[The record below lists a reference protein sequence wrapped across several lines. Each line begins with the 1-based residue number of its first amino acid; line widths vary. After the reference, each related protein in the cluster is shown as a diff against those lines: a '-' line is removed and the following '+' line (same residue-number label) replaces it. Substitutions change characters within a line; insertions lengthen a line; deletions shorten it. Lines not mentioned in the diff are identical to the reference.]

1 MPERRHFII
10 NPENLTGDRFILN
23 GHEGHHAA
31 RVTRMNSDDDITLLD
46 GSGAAYGAVV
56 DTVNGDRIEGRI
68 IDKIDRYHEPTVN
81 IHLGVGILK
90 GVKMDTVIEK
100 CTELGVRSVT
110 PLVLDNSV
118 KQNINLQ
125 RLKKISLS
133 AIKQCGRGLLPD
145 VNDAQTLHEWS
156 ENSSGELKFML
167 HDSPESAP
175 LMAQLMASTPHS
187 EVRLVVGPEGGF
199 SPAEVEALSA
209 AGFIQASLGRRR
221 LRAETA
227 AIMAVVLCE
236 QILNQGPTVE

>member
-1 MPERRHFII
+1 M
-10 NPENLTGDRFILN
+10 NL
-23 GHEGHHAA
+23 
-31 RVTRMNSDDDITLLD
+31 DDDITLLD
-46 GSGAAYGAVV
+46 GSGAAYEAVI
-56 DTVNGDRIEGRI
+56 DTVNGDMIEGRI
-68 IDKIDRYHEPTVN
+68 VDKTERYNEPAIN
-81 IHLGVGILK
+81 IHLGIGILK
-90 GVKMDTVIEK
+90 GLKMDTVIEK

-118 KQNINLQ
+118 KQRINLH

-167 HDSPESAP
+167 HDSPESVP
-175 LMAQLMASTPHS
+175 LMAQLMASKARS
-187 EVRLVVGPEGGF
+187 EVRLVIGPEGGF
-199 SPAEVEALSA
+199 SPVEVEALSA

>member
-1 MPERRHFII
+1 
-10 NPENLTGDRFILN
+10 
-23 GHEGHHAA
+23 
-31 RVTRMNSDDDITLLD
+31 
-46 GSGAAYGAVV
+46 
-56 DTVNGDRIEGRI
+56 
-68 IDKIDRYHEPTVN
+68 
-81 IHLGVGILK
+81 
-90 GVKMDTVIEK
+90 MDMVIEK

-118 KQNINLQ
+118 KQRINQQ

-145 VNDAQTLHEWS
+145 VNDALALHEWS

-175 LMAQLMASTPHS
+175 LMAQLMASKAHS
-187 EVRLVVGPEGGF
+187 EVRLVIGPEGGF
-199 SPAEVEALSA
+199 SPVEVEAFSA
-209 AGFIQASLGRRR
+209 AGFIQSSLGHRR

-236 QILNQGPTVE
+236 QILNQDPTVE

>member
-1 MPERRHFII
+1 MSERRHFII
-10 NPENLTGDRFILN
+10 NPENLNGDRFILN
-23 GHEGHHAA
+23 GQEGHHAA
-31 RVTRMNSDDDITLLD
+31 RVTRMNLDDDITLLD
-46 GSGAAYGAVV
+46 GSGAAYEAVI
-56 DTVNGDRIEGRI
+56 DTVNGDMIEGRI
-68 IDKIDRYHEPTVN
+68 VDKTERYNEPAIN
-81 IHLGVGILK
+81 IHLGIGILK
-90 GVKMDTVIEK
+90 GLKMDTVIEK

-118 KQNINLQ
+118 KQRINLH

-167 HDSPESAP
+167 HDSPESVL
-175 LMAQLMASTPHS
+175 LMAQLMASKARS
-187 EVRLVVGPEGGF
+187 EVRLVIGPEGGF
-199 SPAEVEALSA
+199 SPVEVEALSA

>member
-1 MPERRHFII
+1 LPEHRHFII

-23 GHEGHHAA
+23 GQEGHHAA
-31 RVTRMNSDDDITLLD
+31 RVTRMNSDDEITLLD

-68 IDKIDRYHEPTVN
+68 IDKIDRYNEPTIH

-175 LMAQLMASTPHS
+175 LMAQLMASNPHS
-187 EVRLVVGPEGGF
+187 EVRLLVGPEGGF

-227 AIMAVVLCE
+227 AIMAVVLSE

>member
-1 MPERRHFII
+1 
-10 NPENLTGDRFILN
+10 
-23 GHEGHHAA
+23 
-31 RVTRMNSDDDITLLD
+31 MNSDDDITLLD
-46 GSGAAYGAVV
+46 GSGAAYEAVI
-56 DTVNGDRIEGRI
+56 DTVNDDMIEGRI
-68 IDKIDRYHEPTVN
+68 VDKTERYNEPAIN
-81 IHLGVGILK
+81 IHLGIGILK
-90 GVKMDTVIEK
+90 GLKMDTVIEK

-118 KQNINLQ
+118 KQRINLH

-167 HDSPESAP
+167 HDSPESVP
-175 LMAQLMASTPHS
+175 LMAQLMASKARS
-187 EVRLVVGPEGGF
+187 EVRLVIGPEGGF
-199 SPAEVEALSA
+199 SPVEVEALSA

>member
-1 MPERRHFII
+1 MSERSHFII
-10 NPENLTGDRFILN
+10 NPENLNGDRFILN
-23 GHEGHHAA
+23 GQEGHHAA
-31 RVTRMNSDDDITLLD
+31 RVTRMNLDDDITLLD
-46 GSGAAYGAVV
+46 GSGAAYEAVI
-56 DTVNGDRIEGRI
+56 DTVNGDMIEGRI
-68 IDKIDRYHEPTVN
+68 IVKTERYNEPAIN
-81 IHLGVGILK
+81 IHLGIGILK
-90 GVKMDTVIEK
+90 GLKMDTVIEK

-118 KQNINLQ
+118 KQRINLQ

-156 ENSSGELKFML
+156 ENSSGELKLML
-167 HDSPESAP
+167 HDSPESVP
-175 LMAQLMASTPHS
+175 LMAQLMASKARS
-187 EVRLVVGPEGGF
+187 EVRLVIGPEGGF
-199 SPAEVEALSA
+199 SPVEVEALSA

>member
-1 MPERRHFII
+1 M
-10 NPENLTGDRFILN
+10 NL
-23 GHEGHHAA
+23 
-31 RVTRMNSDDDITLLD
+31 DDDITLLD
-46 GSGAAYGAVV
+46 GSGAAYEAVI
-56 DTVNGDRIEGRI
+56 DTVNGDMIEGRI
-68 IDKIDRYHEPTVN
+68 IDKTERYNEPAIN
-81 IHLGVGILK
+81 IHLGIGILK
-90 GVKMDTVIEK
+90 GLKMDTVIEK

-118 KQNINLQ
+118 KQRINLH

-156 ENSSGELKFML
+156 ENSSGELKLML
-167 HDSPESAP
+167 HDSPESVP
-175 LMAQLMASTPHS
+175 LMAQLMASKARS
-187 EVRLVVGPEGGF
+187 EVRLVIGPEGGF
-199 SPAEVEALSA
+199 SPVEVEALSA

>member
-1 MPERRHFII
+1 M
-10 NPENLTGDRFILN
+10 NL
-23 GHEGHHAA
+23 
-31 RVTRMNSDDDITLLD
+31 DDDITLLD
-46 GSGAAYGAVV
+46 GSGAAYEAVI
-56 DTVNGDRIEGRI
+56 DTVNGDMIEGRI
-68 IDKIDRYHEPTVN
+68 VDKTERYNEPAIN
-81 IHLGVGILK
+81 IHLGIGILK
-90 GVKMDTVIEK
+90 GLKMDTVIEK

-118 KQNINLQ
+118 KLNINQQ

-167 HDSPESAP
+167 HDSPESVP
-175 LMAQLMASTPHS
+175 LMAQLMASKARS
-187 EVRLVVGPEGGF
+187 EVRLVIGPEGGF
-199 SPAEVEALSA
+199 SPVEVDALSA

>member
-1 MPERRHFII
+1 MSERRHFII
-10 NPENLTGDRFILN
+10 NPENLNGDRFILN
-23 GHEGHHAA
+23 GQEGHHAA
-31 RVTRMNSDDDITLLD
+31 RVTRMNLDDDITLLD
-46 GSGAAYGAVV
+46 GSGAAYEAVI
-56 DTVNGDRIEGRI
+56 DTVNGDMIEGRI
-68 IDKIDRYHEPTVN
+68 VDKTERYNEPAIN
-81 IHLGVGILK
+81 IHLGIGILK
-90 GVKMDTVIEK
+90 GLKMDTVIEK

-118 KQNINLQ
+118 KQRINLQ

-167 HDSPESAP
+167 HDSPESVP
-175 LMAQLMASTPHS
+175 LMAQLMASKARS
-187 EVRLVVGPEGGF
+187 EVRLVIGPEGGF
-199 SPAEVEALSA
+199 SPVEVEALSA

>member
-1 MPERRHFII
+1 
-10 NPENLTGDRFILN
+10 
-23 GHEGHHAA
+23 
-31 RVTRMNSDDDITLLD
+31 MNSDDDITLLD
-46 GSGAAYGAVV
+46 GSGAAYEAVI
-56 DTVNGDRIEGRI
+56 DTVNDDMIEGRVV
-68 IDKIDRYHEPTVN
+68 DKTERYNEPGIN

-90 GVKMDTVIEK
+90 GLKMDTVIEK

-110 PLVLDNSV
+110 PLGLDNSV
-118 KQNINLQ
+118 KQRINLH

-156 ENSSGELKFML
+156 ENSSGELKLML
-167 HDSPESAP
+167 HDSPESVP
-175 LMAQLMASTPHS
+175 LMAQLMASKARS
-187 EVRLVVGPEGGF
+187 EVRLVIGPEGGF
-199 SPAEVEALSA
+199 SPVEVEALSA

>member
-10 NPENLTGDRFILN
+10 NPENLTGDRFFLN
-23 GHEGHHAA
+23 GQEGHHAA
-31 RVTRMNSDDDITLLD
+31 RVTRMNSDAEITLLD

-56 DTVNGDRIEGRI
+56 NTVNGDRIEGRI

-90 GVKMDTVIEK
+90 GVKMDTIIEK

-145 VNDAQTLHEWS
+145 VHDAQTLHEWS
-156 ENSSGELKFML
+156 ENSSREIKFIL
-167 HDSPESAP
+167 HDSSESTP
-175 LMAQLMASTPHS
+175 LMAQLVASTPHS
-187 EVRLVVGPEGGF
+187 KVRLAVGPEGGF
-199 SPAEVEALSA
+199 SPAELEALSA
-209 AGFIQASLGRRR
+209 AGFIQTSLGRRR